1 MNSHLHR
8 HVAHRRLGI
17 SVALPSNE
25 VWTRFFGG
33 QIKLAHP
40 TMGKFKHLLPSMGLV
55 VSVLLTACTVGPDY
69 RAPNPSVPDRWVE
82 QPKSAAQSQQDF
94 SKWWRGFN
102 DERLN
107 RLIERALLGNLDLQ
121 IAQSRI
127 QAARAQVTVAESQ
140 FWPSVNASGG
150 YQRQRISPN
159 ALRGA
164 LGSFLGGSNSTG
176 LLSTLGPI
184 GKPFNLFQ
192 AGFDS
197 SWELDLFGGL
207 RRQEEAAAA
216 QAEASEESLRDLRVS
231 LTAEVAR
238 QYLELAAL
246 HRQLAVA
253 RERLADA
260 HALER
265 LVTASFQEGLATDID
280 LRQAKTARETAD
292 SAIAPLEA
300 QIKSTHHALAFLLGL
315 EPGALDRQLAG
326 VADIPEP
333 PAIKPGLPADL
344 LRRRPDIRQAERQVA
359 AASASIG
366 AAVAE
371 LFPKLSLTGVAGL
384 QSQDLSNFTSL
395 SSGFYGF
402 GPPPFPAHFRGRA
415 SAGQHRCTGS
425 RASGG
430 AGGLSKIRASRAEGS
445 GRRLGAGQ
453 GRTGASQG
461 LGCGRAG
468 EPESIPRRDGL
479 LRRRGNRLGPSARQA
494 PGLARCPRPA
504 DSEPVGLDHG
514 PRRPVQGLGGR
525 LVSFSGDT
533 WP

>member
-1 MNSHLHR
+1 MTKHPQSR
-8 HVAHRRLGI
+8 I
-17 SVALPSNE
+17 AL
-25 VWTRFFGG
+25 RFCGG
-33 QIKLAHP
+33 QIEPAHP
-40 TMGKFKHLLPSMGLV
+40 VLGFFKRLLPSMGLT

-69 RAPNPSVPDRWVE
+69 RPPNPTVPDRWVE
-82 QPKSAAQSQQDF
+82 QPKSAAPSQPDF
-94 SKWWRGFN
+94 SRWWRGFN

-107 RLIERALLGNLDLQ
+107 RLIERALLGNLDLRM
-121 IAQSRI
+121 AQSRI

-140 FWPSVNASGG
+140 RWPSVNASSG

-184 GKPFNLFQ
+184 GTPFNLFQ

-238 QYLELAAL
+238 QYLALAAL
-246 HRQLAVA
+246 HRQLVVA
-253 RERLADA
+253 QERLTDA
-260 HALER
+260 HALEQ
-265 LVTASFQEGLATDID
+265 LVTASFHEGLATDID
-280 LRQAKTARETAD
+280 LRQAKTARETAE
-292 SAIAPLEA
+292 SAMAPLEA
-300 QIKSTHHALAFLLGL
+300 QIKSTHHALALLLGL
-315 EPGALDRQLAG
+315 EPGALDRQLAR
-326 VADIPEP
+326 VTDIPEP
-333 PAIKPGLPADL
+333 PAIQPGLPADL
-344 LRRRPDIRQAERQVA
+344 LRRRPDIRLAERQVA

-402 GPPPFPAHFRGRA
+402 GPRLSLPIFAAGRLLA
-415 SAGQHRCTGS
+415 NIDVQEAGHSEALAAYQKAVMTALKEVEDGLAQAKGEQERLKSLDVAEQES
-425 RASGG
+425 RKAFQG
-430 AGGLSKIRASRAEGS
+430 ATAYYEEGETD
-445 GRRLGAGQ
+445 LAQ
-453 GRTGASQG
+453 VLAK
-461 LGCGRAG
+461 
-468 EPESIPRRDGL
+468 RRDWHDA
-479 LRRRGNRLGPSARQA
+479 RDRLTQSR
-494 PGLARCPRPA
+494 LAWA
-504 DSEPVGLDHG
+504 TAHVALFKA
-514 PRRPVQGLGGR
+514 LGG
-525 LVSFSGDT
+525 G
-533 WP
+533 W